1 MEMAKTK
8 YGHLIKTIPAFRDYG
23 QGYYRQGTEMG
34 REFFGYDLHVKLGTF
49 YNSGIIQPY
58 QTQVCD
64 YDQIMIWMGTDTDDL
79 GLLGAQIEFCLG
91 EEKERFIISTATAV
105 SIPKGLPYG
114 PITIGPMDRR
124 FIQMTVS
131 LTGEINPK
139 STLEDKPIGPYA
151 PWRASKYSA
160 NVAEL
165 AFKRNGPWHY
175 GPKNPD
181 TNGGYITDIEAVGFD
196 YNMSYESMKKA
207 PYRFTPEPEK
217 PHVHP
222 YTEFLVFLGCDCN
235 DLNEFPAEVEVCM
248 GEEMETHLVTK
259 PTVAIQPKGHP
270 HCPVRVLKQSK
281 PWIFMVLRP
290 WGMGGDVYSGWKE
303 TAQKDRP

>member
-1 MEMAKTK
+1 MGTK
-8 YGHLIKTIPAFRDYG
+8 YGHWIKPIPAFKDFG
-23 QGYYRQGTEMG
+23 QGSYRQGVEMD
-34 REFFGYDLHVKLGTF
+34 REFFGFDLNVRMGAF
-49 YNSGIIQPY
+49 YNSGKLEPF

-64 YDQIMIWMGTDTDDL
+64 YDQMMIWMGTDTDDF
-79 GLLGAQIEFCLG
+79 GLLGGQVEFCIG
-91 EEKERFIISTATAV
+91 EEKDRHIISTATAV
-105 SIPKGLPYG
+105 SIPKGLPHM
-114 PITIGPMDRR
+114 PMTIGPMDRR
-124 FIQMTVS
+124 FIQMTISMTSEVKAEPT
-131 LTGEINPK
+131 LT
-139 STLEDKPIGPYA
+139 DKPIGQFA
-151 PWRASKYSA
+151 PWLFSKYSK

-196 YNMSYESMKKA
+196 FNMSYESMKKA
-207 PYRFTPEPEK
+207 PYRFTPEPDK

-222 YTEFLVFLGCDCN
+222 YTEFLVLMGCDCN
-235 DLNEFPAEVEVCM
+235 NLNEFPAEVELCM
-248 GEEMETHLVTK
+248 GEEMETHLITK

-290 WGMGGDVYSGWKE
+290 WGWGE
-303 TAQKDRP
+303 TH